1 MSRGL
6 GRIERAILNLIE
18 NEGDVHGAEDLA
30 IEIYNS
36 LLPTRAQTGSV
47 LRAAHAL
54 ARKQP
59 DKIAVISGKGRDSL
73 WIGAPHMLI
82 PGAHQITRRWPFVD
96 ERCLTRIVGVSA
108 RVTRAPSDASEGVLT
123 EVQRRRLSPRAVL
136 GCRPRQG

>member
-1 MSRGL
+1 MSQRL

-36 LLPTRAQTGSV
+36 FPPTRAQRGSV

-59 DKIAVISGKGRDSL
+59 DKIAVISGKCPNSV
-73 WIGAPHMLI
+73 WIGAPHEI
-82 PGAHQITRRWPFVD
+82 AAHRRWV
-96 ERCLTRIVGVSA
+96 R
-108 RVTRAPSDASEGVLT
+108 
-123 EVQRRRLSPRAVL
+123 
-136 GCRPRQG
+136 

>member
-1 MSRGL
+1 MNRGL

-36 LLPTRAQTGSV
+36 FPPTRAQTGSV

-59 DKIAVISGKGRDSL
+59 DKSAVISGTGRDSL
-73 WIGAPHMLI
+73 WIGAPHEI
-82 PGAHQITRRWPFVD
+82 AAYRRWVSWMP
-96 ERCLTRIVGVSA
+96 GV
-108 RVTRAPSDASEGVLT
+108 
-123 EVQRRRLSPRAVL
+123 
-136 GCRPRQG
+136 